1 MLTILILLNV
11 SKTGKHFIFP
21 AVYEQKIVA
30 HLLQHFVSL
39 VSVFHCSVW
48 VVVCPYHFNLQSPDD

>member
-21 AVYEQKIVA
+21 AVYKQKIVA

-39 VSVFHCSVW
+39 VLLVFFTA
-48 VVVCPYHFNLQSPDD
+48 VCG